1 MKAMLRKAE
10 LRPRTSQVHLIKF
23 YFTNDTEPVNYELQ
37 FNDSYFIKQLVPGS
51 YLLLVIVLV
60 TKLAQLK

>member
-1 MKAMLRKAE
+1 MKVMLRKAE
-10 LRPRTSQVHLIKF
+10 LHPRTSQVHLTKF
-23 YFTNDTEPVNYELQ
+23 YFTNDTEPDYYELR

-51 YLLLVIVLV
+51 YLVLVIVLV